1 MSVYP
6 TINLPRLLRPT
17 SRQEKISSSGSQPL
31 FSFVEGEFVLHGS
44 KPVLVSAAEAFE
56 QFCLKVV
63 MTERNTRLA
72 YSDRIGVEFE
82 RIAKMNDP
90 NAIKSHIARTIT
102 EAIMIHP
109 RALWVKDFTFSGT
122 ADHLYVS
129 FLVRSDYG
137 ESKLTAE
144 V

>member
-6 TINLPRLLRPT
+6 TINLPRLIRP
-17 SRQEKISSSGSQPL
+17 SARQEKISSSGLSP
-31 FSFVEGEFVLHGS
+31 SFDFLTGEFLLSGG
-44 KPVLVSAAEAFE
+44 KPQLVSGQEAFE
-56 QFCLKVV
+56 QWCLKVV

-90 NAIKSHIARTIT
+90 NAIKSRIARTIT

-137 ESKLTAE
+137 LSKLTAE